1 MQTNRLK
8 LLSLLLASSVF
19 VASCDDNEKGSI
31 AAEDAA
37 ATMNALDEELASEL
51 GQVQQAEGFVALES
65 LAKLSGAGIVLPTGR
80 AKDMHKNPTRFVR
93 QGVTALKTMITVPTQ
108 SSRTLDEEAF
118 DFNANKGVYTYN
130 FNLGIFQK
138 TATSN
143 IIEIRFPTE
152 GSTTNDAVF
161 RLTDYKEVLIEDS
174 WFSYYEPTAIE
185 ATLDVDG
192 AKQASVSAQV
202 EYHQDGEAKFANIT
216 YFVNPYTYEM
226 DLDDRLANASSFSQ
240 YLKKEN
246 DVLLGWGIA
255 ATFDSQ
261 YPKEDGT
268 PKSLTGTVQLS
279 NVVFTINLNTPS
291 QPPQGDFDYNDYI
304 KISITIDGK
313 KAGNVVW
320 VMEAGNDEPTPY
332 VQYTDGSKEPLEDI
346 FEALE
351 EALDELDVLDDVGV
365 LG

>member
-1 MQTNRLK
+1 MQTTRLK
-8 LLSLLLASSVF
+8 FLSMLLASSIL
-19 VASCDDNEKGSI
+19 VASCDDKEKETL
-31 AAEDAA
+31 AADDAA
-37 ATMNALDEELASEL
+37 AVMNSVDEELATEL
-51 GQVQQAEGFVALES
+51 ANVQQAEGFKALES
-65 LAKLSGAGIVLPTGR
+65 LSRLSGAGIVLPIGR
-80 AKDMHKNPTRFVR
+80 AKDMRKNPTYFVR
-93 QGVTALKTMITVPTQ
+93 QGITALHTMITVPSQ
-108 SSRTLDEEAF
+108 GKRALNEEPF

-138 TATSN
+138 TANST

-152 GSTTNDAVF
+152 GSTTNNAVF
-161 RLTDYKEVLIEDS
+161 RLTAYQETLVNDIS
-174 WFSYYEPTAIE
+174 WSYYQPTLIE

-192 AKQASVSAQV
+192 EKQASISAKV
-202 EYHQDGEAKFANIT
+202 TYDDDGNETFADLT

-226 DLDDRLANASSFSQ
+226 DLDDRSANASSFSQ
-240 YLKKEN
+240 YLKKGD
-246 DVLLGWGIA
+246 DVLLGWSIA

-261 YPKEDGT
+261 YPKDGDS
-268 PKSLTGTVQLS
+268 PKSLTGKVQLS
-279 NVVFTINLNTPS
+279 TVIFTIELTAPTEL
-291 QPPQGDFDYNDYI
+291 PQGDFDYNDYI

-320 VMEAGNDEPTPY
+320 IMEAGNDEPTPY

-351 EALDELDVLDDVGV
+351 DALNELEVLDDVSV